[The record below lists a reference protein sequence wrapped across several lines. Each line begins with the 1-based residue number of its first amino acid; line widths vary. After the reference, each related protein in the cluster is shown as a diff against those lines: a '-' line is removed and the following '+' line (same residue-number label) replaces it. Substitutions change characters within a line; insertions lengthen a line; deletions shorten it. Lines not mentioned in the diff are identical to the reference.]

1 MTSDLTAPGSE
12 TLTPVTP
19 TTEAQ
24 NIAIG
29 YVQLHRQTSNDSIL
43 FYFILTKIY
52 YLYFSKSLRGVNV
65 ED

>member
-43 FYFILTKIY
+43 FYF
-52 YLYFSKSLRGVNV
+52 N
-65 ED
+65 